1 MDTRFTEA
9 YNRIHELL
17 TTLDYLGFDIEDPW
31 SIESIDLPEEI
42 GYATGATRMV
52 IWDKNNPDYVAKIAL
67 TTDDEKY
74 CQKEVELYKAAVEA
88 GLESHFAWCA
98 EIYCHGEKSVY
109 AMEYLE
115 CDYEEMDSESY
126 QWGYERYCAE
136 ENLNSEDEDS
146 REAFENYFWSSSSC
160 DDLVL
165 EWFEDKLVRPVA
177 AKFDRFI
184 YDHDINDI
192 HASNVGYRGNTLVI
206 CDYAGYGW

>member
-1 MDTRFTEA
+1 MDTRFNEA
-9 YNRIHELL
+9 RYRIHELL
-17 TTLDYLGFDIEDPW
+17 TTLDYLGFSIDDPW
-31 SIESIDLPEEI
+31 SFEGLNAPENI
-42 GYATGATRMV
+42 KFATGATRLV
-52 IWDKNNPDYVAKIAL
+52 IWDADNPDYVAKIAL
-67 TTDDEKY
+67 TADDEKY

-98 EIYCHGEKSVY
+98 EIYDYGARSVY
-109 AMEYLE
+109 AMEYLD
-115 CDYEEMDSESY
+115 CNYEEMDSESY

-136 ENLNSEDEDS
+136 ENLNSEDDDS
-146 REAFENYFWSSSSC
+146 KEAFENYFWSSSSC
-160 DDLVL
+160 DELVL
-165 EWFEDKLVRPVA
+165 EWFEDKLIKPIA